1 MLYIILATLNF
12 IIIYFQLFSQP
23 HMGNTICGYYS
34 LDNYTIKF
42 IKEVIHM
49 ADNNNFGV
57 INEQGYPAGQF
68 GFTPITEQER
78 KKIEEDEKKKEEK
91 KNNE

>member
-1 MLYIILATLNF
+1 MY
-12 IIIYFQLFSQP
+12 
-23 HMGNTICGYYS
+23 
-34 LDNYTIKF
+34 
-42 IKEVIHM
+42 M
-49 ADNNNFGV
+49 ADNNNNFGCIV
-57 INEQGYPAGQF
+57 EQGYPAGQF